1 MPLTPAERAR
11 ADAAIARMSA
21 PYPGDAR
28 AFVDAATRELPWARA
43 FVLDPSPR
51 KALFG
56 ERRGAKTTTFGIAS
70 VARRLALPN
79 SKGVYVGLTIDSAT
93 RVFCDEVLDRLRRKY
108 ALPCEIIGGNECRF
122 ENGSVIYVIG
132 LDATKKQKER
142 VRGIKASDI
151 VIDEMQSFTQDI
163 GRIIQE
169 VLGPAAA
176 DTKAPLLIGGTA
188 GDAFEHN
195 FWYQLTRENTP
206 TSPPGTPSA
215 AHPEW
220 KVWRCRW
227 SDNTATDDVTGRRI
241 CDNVREWQAEQVKAH
256 PGIDKTDGWRR
267 EWNAEWVILTTSL
280 IYRFGKCNLLG
291 NAECVALDGSRAP
304 IAKPSEAFLAGA
316 VYVLGIDLGYNDPT
330 ALVVCAYNTA
340 FSNKLYVLETH
351 QQSEMLVADV
361 HAKLVE
367 LEGRY
372 GFTYMVGDSSSLQ
385 VFESL
390 RQSYGHNIVKADRQ
404 GKLSH
409 VLMVNSDLQTRTVVV
424 MPGNEELVG
433 QLSTC
438 RWEPKALEA
447 GKYVEDPKDANH
459 LADAFL
465 YAHTFSR
472 SLWYEAPKPRRDM
485 TNEDHMTQ
493 LTKSLIEGQQD
504 ESAMGA
510 GYTGDIYGEG

>member
-1 MPLTPAERAR
+1 MPLTHAERAR
-11 ADAAIARMSA
+11 ADALLSPA
-21 PYPGDAR
+21 PGDAR
-28 AFVDAATRELPWARA
+28 AFLAAATRAVPWQRA
-43 FVLDPSPR
+43 CILDPSPR

-56 ERRGAKTTTFGIAS
+56 ERRGGKTTTFAIAS
-70 VARRLALPN
+70 VYRRLSLPN
-79 SKGVYVGLTIDSAT
+79 SKGVYVGLTQDSAQ

-108 ALPCEIIGGNECRF
+108 DLPFEIIGGNEVRF
-122 ENGSVIYVIG
+122 ENGSIIYVIG

-151 VIDEMQSFTQDI
+151 TIDEMQSFTQDI

-176 DTKAPLLIGGTA
+176 DTMAPLWIGGTA
-188 GDAFEHN
+188 GDAFDHN
-195 FWYQLTRENTP
+195 FWYQLTRDNSQT
-206 TSPPGTPSA
+206 TPPGTASS

-227 SDNTATDDVTGRRI
+227 SENTAIDEVTGRRI
-241 CDNVREWQAEQVKAH
+241 CDNVRAWQEDQIAKH
-256 PGIDKTDGWRR
+256 PGIERTDSWRR

-280 IYRFGKCNLLG
+280 IYRFGKCNMLG
-291 NAECVALDGSRAP
+291 NAACLDLATHAP
-304 IAKPSEAFLAGA
+304 IVTPTEQFLAGA
-316 VYVLGIDLGYNDPT
+316 VYVLGLDLGYNDPT
-330 ALVVCAYNTA
+330 AWVVCAYNTA
-340 FSNKLYVLETH
+340 FSNKLYVIE
-351 QQSEMLVADV
+351 SEQRAGMLIADV
-361 HAKLVE
+361 HAQ
-367 LEGRY
+367 LEALERRY

-390 RQSYGHNIVKADRQ
+390 RQQYGHNIEKANRQ

-409 VLMVNSDLQTRTVVV
+409 QLMVNSDLETRVVAV
-424 MPGNEELVG
+424 MPGNDDLVG

-438 RWEPKALEA
+438 RWEPKALEE

-472 SLWYEAPKPRRDM
+472 SLWYEAPKPRVNM
-485 TNEDHMTQ
+485 TDAAHVEQ
-493 LTKSLIEGQQD
+493 LTKLLIEESHAEFSGD
-504 ESAMGA
+504 EYS
-510 GYTGDIYGEG
+510 GDLYGET

>member
-1 MPLTPAERAR
+1 MRL
-11 ADAAIARMSA
+11 SA

-28 AFVDAATRELPWARA
+28 SFVEAATREVPWQRA
-43 FVLDPSPR
+43 FVTDPSPR

-56 ERRGAKTTTFGIAS
+56 ERRGAKTTTFGIAM

-79 SKGVYVGLTIDSAT
+79 SKGVYVGLTNDSAT
-93 RVFCDEVLDRLRRKY
+93 RVFCDEVLDRLRRRY

-122 ENGSVIYVIG
+122 ENGSIIYVIG

-142 VRGIKASDI
+142 VRGIKASDL
-151 VIDEMQSFTQDI
+151 VIDEMQSFVQDI
-163 GRIIQE
+163 GKIIQE

-176 DTKAPLLIGGTA
+176 DTKAPLMIGGTA
-188 GDAFEHN
+188 GDAFEHS

-206 TSPPGTPSA
+206 ETPPGTPSA

-227 SDNTATDDVTGRRI
+227 SANTATDEVTGKRI
-241 CDNVREWQAEQVKAH
+241 CDNVREWQAEQIKSH
-256 PGIDKTDGWRR
+256 PGIDKTDSWRR

-280 IYRFGKCNLLG
+280 IYRFSKANILG
-291 NAECVALDGSRAP
+291 REECVEVDTRAP
-304 IAKPSEAFLAGA
+304 IARPTQAFLDGA
-316 VYVLGIDLGYNDPT
+316 VYVLGLDLGYNDPT
-330 ALVVCAYNTA
+330 AWVVCAYNTR
-340 FSNKLYVLETH
+340 FSNKLYVIE
-351 QQSEMLVADV
+351 SEQRSGMLIADV
-361 HAKLVE
+361 HAQLGA
-367 LEGRY
+367 LEARY

-390 RQSYGHNIVKADRQ
+390 RQTYGWNIEPAKRQ

-409 VLMVNSDLQTRTVVV
+409 QLMVNSDLQTRTVVV

-438 RWEPKALEA
+438 RWEPKALEE

-459 LADAFL
+459 LSDAFL

-472 SLWYEAPKPRRDM
+472 SLWYEAPKPKVDM
-485 TNEDHMTQ
+485 TNAAHVEQ
-493 LTKSLIEGQQD
+493 LTKRLIE
-504 ESAMGA
+504 ESQHEYA
-510 GYTGDIYGEG
+510 GGEDFTGDIYGEG